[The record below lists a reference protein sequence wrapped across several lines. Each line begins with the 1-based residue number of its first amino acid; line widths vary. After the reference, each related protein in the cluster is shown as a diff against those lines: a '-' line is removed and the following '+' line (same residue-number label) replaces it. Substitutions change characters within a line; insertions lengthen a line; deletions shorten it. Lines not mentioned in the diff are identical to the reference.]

1 MKIGILGLGSIGS
14 RHAKNLKAMG
24 HDVLGYDPARGT
36 HSRDAVLEADAIII
50 ASPTTKH
57 CSDLLDCYQTPTLVE
72 KPIVLDETELRALSK
87 LDLSL
92 VKVGYNLRFH
102 NVTQHVKKWL
112 DKKLIGDVI
121 WANFVLSQYSDKDAY
136 HRDGVLTN
144 WLSHEVD
151 LAIYL
156 LGPAALSFSEARV
169 SKLGEDMA
177 EISLHHKSGARSMLH
192 ADYFGCPEERRF
204 VIIGTVGK
212 IIGDLATR
220 RAKIFNRQNF
230 MVEHCYGGSFDE
242 DYIAEMKDFLAFVE
256 NKPSIGCSGKEGM
269 AVLNLCLDAREFKWE
284 QK

>member
-24 HDVLGYDPARGT
+24 HEVLGYDPARGT
-36 HSRDAVLEADAIII
+36 HSRDRALEADAIII
-50 ASPTTKH
+50 ASPTPQH
-57 CSDLLDCYQTPTLVE
+57 CGDLLDCYQTPTLVE
-72 KPIVLDETELRALSK
+72 KPIVSDAAELLALSK
-87 LDLSL
+87 LDLSD

-112 DKKLIGDVI
+112 NNDLIGDVI

-144 WLSHEVD
+144 WLSHELD

-156 LGPAALSFSEARV
+156 LGPAALSFSEVRV

-177 EISLHHKSGARSMLH
+177 EMSLHHKNGARSMLH
-192 ADYFGCPEERRF
+192 ADYFGCPEERRL
-204 VIIGTVGK
+204 VIIGTEGK
-212 IIGDLATR
+212 IVGDLASR

-230 MVEHCYGGSFDE
+230 MVEHCYGGSWDQ
-242 DYIAEMKDFLAFVE
+242 DYIEEMKDFLAFVE
-256 NKPSIGCSGKEGM
+256 NKPSIGCSGKEGL
-269 AVLNLCLDAREFKWE
+269 AVLNLCLEAREWE
-284 QK
+284 QQ